1 MKRLGPWLTLVAV
14 AVLGLVLVAVNMS
27 QEPEPATASTN
38 SPAAPATSAPPSTS
52 APPEA
57 PTARFPDSAD
67 YVGPVPLAS
76 GGTLTLAITV
86 AGPRAIAYACDG
98 ATVESWLQ
106 GEATDG
112 ALTLTGRNGATLT
125 GRLAE
130 GDVRGELVVD
140 GKRWAFTVAPV
151 APPAGLYVYSA
162 SGSRQSWI
170 VDGAGG
176 VTGVR
181 RGPDGGTSP
190 APALAADGSAVID
203 GVRVAATRVSG
214 GDDVN

>member
-27 QEPEPATASTN
+27 QDSEPATASTN
-38 SPAAPATSAPPSTS
+38 SPAAPPTSAPPSTS
-52 APPEA
+52 APPDEPA
-57 PTARFPDSAD
+57 ARFPDTAD

-86 AGPRAIAYACDG
+86 EGTRAIAYACDG
-98 ATVESWLQ
+98 DTVESWLQ
-106 GEATDG
+106 GSAADG
-112 ALTLTGRNGATLT
+112 TLNLTGRNGATLT

-130 GDVRGELVVD
+130 ADVRGELAID
-140 GKRWAFTVAPV
+140 GKRWEFTVAPV
-151 APPAGLYVYSA
+151 APPAGLYVYA
-162 SGSRQSWI
+162 EGGARQSWI

-181 RGPDGGTSP
+181 RGPDGVTSP
-190 APALAADGSAVID
+190 APALAPDGSAVID
-203 GVRVAATRVSG
+203 GARVEAAKVSG
-214 GDDVN
+214 GDDVG